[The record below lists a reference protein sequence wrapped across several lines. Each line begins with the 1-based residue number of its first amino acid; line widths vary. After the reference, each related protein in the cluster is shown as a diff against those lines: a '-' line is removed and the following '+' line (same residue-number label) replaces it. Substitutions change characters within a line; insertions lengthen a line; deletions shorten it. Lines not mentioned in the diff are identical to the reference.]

1 MLINIQ
7 KMEVFKTTIEGCI
20 VLSPTLFSD
29 DRGHFLESYKKTLID
44 DFLGY
49 EVEFV
54 QDNESFFPKGSF
66 WGYIFKK
73 GFMHKQN

>member
-1 MLINIQ
+1 M
-7 KMEVFKTTIEGCI
+7 KVFKTPLDGCI

-29 DRGHFLESYKKTLID
+29 DRGSFYEAYKKELLD

-49 EVEFV
+49 KVDFV
-54 QDNESFFPKGSF
+54 QDNESFLPKGCF
-66 WGYIFKK
+66 GDYIFKK